1 MYISLTLNL
10 SFFYYLHPINDN
22 LFIFKENRFIFDLLT
37 NINQKRLTLQM
48 EQMQF
53 EKFTMKFPEENVG
66 PNEASQ
72 AVLKLNQTSHV

>member
-1 MYISLTLNL
+1 MTLPFGYCRIWRCLYKN
-10 SFFYYLHPINDN
+10 PNWINGPCVN
-22 LFIFKENRFIFDLLT
+22 ILIFDLLT